1 MNPIFVKICTV
12 GISAFMN
19 IIGTIAI
26 PYIGV
31 GAISMLVVWNLFVVI
46 ITVDDHKRAERR
58 QRELKEKIDYWMY
71 KSRKEQIKSIE
82 REEESQK

>member
-1 MNPIFVKICTV
+1 MNPIFVKIVTV

-26 PYIGV
+26 PHIGV
-31 GAISMLVVWNLFVVI
+31 GAISMLVIWNLFVMI

-58 QRELKEKIDYWMY
+58 QRELKEKIDFWMY
-71 KSRKEQIKSIE
+71 KSRKEQIKNIE
-82 REEESQK
+82 KEENQK

>member
-26 PYIGV
+26 PHIGV
-31 GAISMLVVWNLFVVI
+31 GAISMLVIWNLFVVI
-46 ITVDDHKRAERR
+46 IAVDDHKRAERR
-58 QRELKEKIDYWMY
+58 QKELKKEIDFWMY
-71 KSRKEQIKSIE
+71 KSRKEQIKNIE
-82 REEESQK
+82 KQEENQK